1 MEVAQVSRGNAMQVT
16 LYILAGWFGLGA
28 LGGLTLLGTS
38 IVFRRSE
45 LPIALHIAEAQ
56 HRQPSA
62 GDVPEPVRS
71 AILESTHR

>member
-1 MEVAQVSRGNAMQVT
+1 MEVAQVSRGKAMQVT

-45 LPIALHIAEAQ
+45 LPLALQIAEAQ
-56 HRQPSA
+56 HRQPA
-62 GDVPEPVRS
+62 GNVPEPVRS
-71 AILESTHR
+71 AILESTHL